1 MKVKDR
7 MSKNVVTIALDG
19 SINEAFRLMKEKNIR
34 RLPVMEKERL
44 VGIITLSDLN
54 KAAPSQATS
63 LSIFELNYLLAKTR
77 VKDIF
82 SPEKE
87 LHTVGPDDYI
97 EVAAKLML
105 AQQVSGLPV
114 VDDDRL
120 VGIIT
125 ETDLFRALIDILGVK
140 RPHTRIDAL
149 IADGPGGLAEITGIM
164 AVRGINI
171 INTVMYYEPTLDKY
185 KIQLRIEEL
194 DYAPVVEELKAKNYE
209 IESVIASPE
218 SD

>member
-1 MKVKDR
+1 LKVKDR
-7 MSKNVVTIALDG
+7 MSKNVVTISLDG

-34 RLPVMEKERL
+34 RLPVMDKERL
-44 VGIITLSDLN
+44 AGIITLSDLN
-54 KAAPSQATS
+54 KAAPSQATT

-77 VKDIF
+77 VKDVF

-87 LHTVGPDDYI
+87 LHTVSPEDYI

-114 VDDDRL
+114 VDDGRL
-120 VGIIT
+120 VGIVT

-171 INTVMYYEPTLDKY
+171 INTVMYYEPALDKY

-194 DYAPVVEELKAKNYE
+194 DYEPVVEELKAKNYE

>member
-7 MSKNVVTIALDG
+7 MSKNVVTISLDG

-34 RLPVMEKERL
+34 RLPVMDKERL
-44 VGIITLSDLN
+44 AGIITLSDLN
-54 KAAPSQATS
+54 KAAPSQATT

-77 VKDIF
+77 VKDVF

-87 LHTVGPDDYI
+87 LHTVSPEDYI

-120 VGIIT
+120 VGIVT
-125 ETDLFRALIDILGVK
+125 ETDLFRALIDILGVQ

-171 INTVMYYEPTLDKY
+171 INTVMYYEPALDKY

-194 DYAPVVEELKAKNYE
+194 DYGPVVEELKAKNYE
-209 IESVIASPE
+209 IESVIASP
-218 SD
+218 DND

>member
-7 MSKNVVTIALDG
+7 MSKNVVTISMDG

-34 RLPVMEKERL
+34 RLPVMDKDRL
-44 VGIITLSDLN
+44 AGIITLSDLN
-54 KAAPSQATS
+54 KAAPSQATT

-87 LHTVGPDDYI
+87 LHTVSPEDYI
-97 EVAAKLML
+97 EAAAKLML

-114 VDDDRL
+114 VDEGRL

-149 IADGPGGLAEITGIM
+149 IADGPGGLAGITGIM
-164 AVRGINI
+164 AARGINI

-194 DYAPVVEELKAKNYE
+194 DYGPVVEELKAKNYE
-209 IESVIASPE
+209 IDSVIASPE

>member
-7 MSKNVVTIALDG
+7 MSKNVVTISLDG

-34 RLPVMEKERL
+34 RLPVMDKERL
-44 VGIITLSDLN
+44 AGIITLSDLN
-54 KAAPSQATS
+54 KAAPSQATT

-77 VKDIF
+77 VKDVF

-87 LHTVGPDDYI
+87 LHTVSPEDYI

-120 VGIIT
+120 VGIVT

-171 INTVMYYEPTLDKY
+171 INTVMYYEPALDKY

-194 DYAPVVEELKAKNYE
+194 DYGPVVEELKAKNYE
-209 IESVIASPE
+209 IESVIASP
-218 SD
+218 DND

>member
-7 MSKNVVTIALDG
+7 MSKNVVTISLDG

-34 RLPVMEKERL
+34 RLPVMDKERL
-44 VGIITLSDLN
+44 AGIITLSDLN
-54 KAAPSQATS
+54 KAAPSQATT

-77 VKDIF
+77 VKDVF

-87 LHTVGPDDYI
+87 LHTVSPEDYI

-120 VGIIT
+120 VGIVT

-149 IADGPGGLAEITGIM
+149 ITDGPGGLAEITGIM

-171 INTVMYYEPTLDKY
+171 INTVMYYEPALDKY

-194 DYAPVVEELKAKNYE
+194 DYGPVVEELKAKNYE
-209 IESVIASPE
+209 IESVIASP
-218 SD
+218 DND

>member
-7 MSKNVVTIALDG
+7 MSKNVVTISLDA

-34 RLPVMEKERL
+34 RLPVMEKECL

-77 VKDIF
+77 VKDVF
-82 SPEKE
+82 SPEQN
-87 LHTVGPDDYI
+87 LHTVGPEDFI
-97 EVAAKLML
+97 EIAAKLML
-105 AQQVSGLPV
+105 AEQVSGLPV
-114 VDDDRL
+114 VQDGKL

-125 ETDLFRALIDILGVK
+125 ETDLFRSLIDILGVK

-149 IADGPGGLAEITGIM
+149 IADGPGGLANITGIM
-164 AVRGINI
+164 AARGINI
-171 INTVMYYEPTLDKY
+171 INTVMYYDPTLDKY
-185 KIQLRIEEL
+185 KIILRIEDL
-194 DYAPVVEELKAKNYE
+194 DFEPVVEELKAKNYE
-209 IESVIASPE
+209 IESVIVSKEAN
-218 SD
+218 

>member
-7 MSKNVVTIALDG
+7 MSPNVVTIFLDA
-19 SINEAFRLMKEKNIR
+19 SISDAFRLMKEKNIR

-44 VGIITLSDLN
+44 IGIITLSDLN
-54 KAAPSQATS
+54 RAAPSQATS
-63 LSIFELNYLLAKTR
+63 LSIFELNYLLAKTK
-77 VKDIF
+77 VKDVF
-82 SPEKE
+82 SHEQK
-87 LHTVGPDDYI
+87 LHTVGPEDYI

-105 AQQVSGLPV
+105 AHQVSGLPV
-114 VDDDRL
+114 VEGDRL

-125 ETDLFRALIDILGVK
+125 ETDLFRALIDIMGVK

-149 IADGPGGLAEITGIM
+149 IADGPGGLAELTSIM
-164 AVRGINI
+164 AAREINI
-171 INTVMYYEPTLDKY
+171 INTVMYYEPALDKY

-194 DYAPVVEELKAKNYE
+194 NYEPVVEELKDKNYE
-209 IESVIASPE
+209 IESVIANPE